1 MNDPAFE
8 ALKHENAKELEL
20 MRWRFKKEELSYLEA
35 GQHLRSLNLQ
45 LWQVPSMVIAI
56 TGGIWYGAASVSAD
70 MPKMLAL
77 LFAAA
82 VNVLTIPIVIR
93 LRQLVQKH
101 IKIQLAFNNIN
112 DIKGTYTVIACWI
125 LLLFTA
131 ACLSVVGALNVEK
144 ISIED
149 KKTTSSAT
157 INYFYPINIEVK
169 RK

>member
-20 MRWRFKKEELSYLEA
+20 IRWRFKKEELSYLEA

-82 VNVLTIPIVIR
+82 VNVLTIPIIIR
-93 LRQLVQKH
+93 LRQLIKKH
-101 IKIQLAFNNIN
+101 INAQLAFNNVN
-112 DIKGTYTVIACWI
+112 DSRGNYTVITCWI
-125 LLLFTA
+125 LLLLTA
-131 ACLSVVGALNVEK
+131 AGLSVAGALNVEK
-144 ISIED
+144 ISTEEKRINPQVI
-149 KKTTSSAT
+149 A
-157 INYFYPINIEVK
+157 NYFYPINIEIK
-169 RK
+169 R

>member
-1 MNDPAFE
+1 MNDAAFE
-8 ALKHENAKELEL
+8 ALKHENAKELEVI
-20 MRWRFKKEELSYLEA
+20 RWRLKKEELSYLEA

-82 VNVLTIPIVIR
+82 VNVLTIPIIIR

-101 IKIQLAFNNIN
+101 IKIQLAFNNTN
-112 DIKGTYTVIACWI
+112 DIKGTYTVVTCWI
-125 LLLFTA
+125 LLLVTA
-131 ACLSVVGALNVEK
+131 ACLSVVGALNVDK
-144 ISIED
+144 IRVED
-149 KKTTSSAT
+149 KNATPSAT
-157 INYFYPINIEVK
+157 TNYFYPINIEVK
-169 RK
+169 R